1 MGINQY
7 VAEPGM
13 GWCSCTWPTPS
24 YDHCGSQ
31 ARRRELGKKNEV
43 DRHIE
48 CDKPMDMQGDG
59 GAELCTSSQRNR
71 RAAEEEAV
79 ELKGGENFPRE
90 ARVKHP
96 TPQRRPLRGR
106 RLI

>member
-1 MGINQY
+1 
-7 VAEPGM
+7 
-13 GWCSCTWPTPS
+13 
-24 YDHCGSQ
+24 
-31 ARRRELGKKNEV
+31 
-43 DRHIE
+43 
-48 CDKPMDMQGDG
+48 MDMQGDG